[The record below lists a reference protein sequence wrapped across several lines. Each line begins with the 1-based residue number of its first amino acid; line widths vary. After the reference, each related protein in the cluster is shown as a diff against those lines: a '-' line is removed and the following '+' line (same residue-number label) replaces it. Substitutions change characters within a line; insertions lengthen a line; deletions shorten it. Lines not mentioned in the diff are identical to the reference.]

1 MVVIKVAIFY
11 GNCRF
16 LHIITNLVAIN
27 HKLIIAASFVL
38 PEELAAAIE
47 IFGNSGLDA
56 LVYLAWANCIEVF
69 AVVGEEP
76 GNNKGEHEEK
86 TTNYLEDGIS
96 PTLAK

>member
-1 MVVIKVAIFY
+1 MVIKITIFHGDRRLLDVVA
-11 GNCRF
+11 
-16 LHIITNLVAIN
+16 NLVAVD
-27 HKLIIAASFVL
+27 HQFVVATTFIL
-38 PEELAAAIE
+38 PEELATAVE